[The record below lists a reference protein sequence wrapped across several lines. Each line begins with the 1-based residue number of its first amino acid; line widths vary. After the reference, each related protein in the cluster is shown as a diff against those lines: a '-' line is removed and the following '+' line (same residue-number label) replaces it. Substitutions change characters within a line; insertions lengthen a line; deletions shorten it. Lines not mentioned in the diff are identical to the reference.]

1 MKSTFLRY
9 YYRAFLRPQRAFD
22 GLVTD
27 QSHFLFGFGFI
38 AIPGVLYTLMYVL
51 LTIGNGAP
59 SSFTPWL
66 NIPMDEYYYY
76 NRFLLMPS
84 LLLSWIFA
92 AGTIQIL
99 AYFAR
104 GKGTFEHT
112 LSALALAISVAMW
125 STLLHD
131 LIMSFLSA
139 VQIISAREHEIAMN
153 SPTIWRT
160 LIWTLMTIYLLWF
173 CVLFS
178 KATAAV
184 HRVSRSQ
191 AVFIGVT
198 GFVAFQ
204 VVFLI
209 FNR

>member
-1 MKSTFLRY
+1 LY
-9 YYRAFLRPQRAFD
+9 
-22 GLVTD
+22 
-27 QSHFLFGFGFI
+27 GFGFI

-66 NIPMDEYYYY
+66 NIPIDVYYSY
-76 NRFLLMPS
+76 NRLLLIPS

-99 AYFAR
+99 ARVVR

-112 LSALALAISVAMW
+112 LSVLALAVSVAMW

-131 LIMSFLSA
+131 LIMSLLSA
-139 VQIISAREHEIAMN
+139 IHIISAREHEIAMN

-160 LIWTLMTIYLLWF
+160 VIWTLMIIYLLWF

-184 HRVSRSQ
+184 HRVSRIQ
-191 AVFIGVT
+191 AVLIGVT

-204 VVFLI
+204 IVFLI